1 MIDLAVAKSFRGGRG
16 GRSLIRGNN
25 SELFLSRVGS
35 WCSGRRLENATRSS
49 ARDRALPPRYNTLTR
64 LPHQL
69 LLTRA
74 AFRSSDSPRTAR
86 SRNAGEIPF
95 LSPTSSPPQV
105 STNSTH
111 PLAGHRPLLQV
122 TDSMFLMSFSTLSIF
137 QATQSWSLPGH
148 AVPGPAEQSTTH
160 LSSCPANPTRHSL
173 PALCPLRPVQ
183 ARTRLLAPGRPV
195 SRSVQP
201 GPLSQR

>member
-1 MIDLAVAKSFRGGRG
+1 MT
-16 GRSLIRGNN
+16 RGND

-49 ARDRALPPRYNTLTR
+49 ARDRALPPRYNTLAR

-86 SRNAGEIPF
+86 SRNAGEIPL
-95 LSPTSSPPQV
+95 LSPTSSSSPQV

-122 TDSMFLMSFSTLSIF
+122 TDIMFLILSMSFSTLSIF

-160 LSSCPANPTRHSL
+160 LSSCPTNPTRHRI

>member
-1 MIDLAVAKSFRGGRG
+1 MKPKNKGLKFDVKLVESDELLWEISEGRDLSSVTSLLSDPMIDLAVAKSFRGGRG
-16 GRSLIRGNN
+16 GRSLIRGND

-86 SRNAGEIPF
+86 SRNAGEILLP
-95 LSPTSSPPQV
+95 SPTSSSPGVHKLYP
-105 STNSTH
+105 ST
-111 PLAGHRPLLQV
+111 
-122 TDSMFLMSFSTLSIF
+122 
-137 QATQSWSLPGH
+137 
-148 AVPGPAEQSTTH
+148 
-160 LSSCPANPTRHSL
+160 
-173 PALCPLRPVQ
+173 
-183 ARTRLLAPGRPV
+183 GRPPTAV
-195 SRSVQP
+195 TSN
-201 GPLSQR
+201 

>member
-1 MIDLAVAKSFRGGRG
+1 MIRRND
-16 GRSLIRGNN
+16 

-86 SRNAGEIPF
+86 SRNAGEILFP
-95 LSPTSSPPQV
+95 SPPPPRQV
-105 STNSTH
+105 STNSTN

-122 TDSMFLMSFSTLSIF
+122 TDLMFLIVSISFSTPSHF

-160 LSSCPANPTRHSL
+160 LSSCPTNPTRHSL

>member
-1 MIDLAVAKSFRGGRG
+1 M
-16 GRSLIRGNN
+16 IRGNN

-86 SRNAGEIPF
+86 SRNAGEILLLP
-95 LSPTSSPPQV
+95 PTSSSPPQV

-122 TDSMFLMSFSTLSIF
+122 TDIMFLIVSMSFSTLSIF

-173 PALCPLRPVQ
+173 PALCPLRPMQ